1 MKKMILL
8 LLLLWLFTGCAS
20 TEQTVSEA
28 ESSDSEISSSMTKT
42 SSVISEINNQNDLSE
57 QIQEDDLKDDRS
69 RPPWEL
75 VSPIKSQNGQ
85 LYLNRKDIFSYE
97 GLSVGEYW
105 LSLRWN
111 CAERMYPG
119 PGPSIIRDVAPSAYF
134 DEIKDVGGI
143 LAKDYLI
150 GFREKV
156 NDGSDDGDA
165 SYQRRP
171 KQFPSI
177 ECFLFQ
183 GGKFCSYPVEIW
195 HQNDY
200 SSDPPLEISYD
211 PDTRTA
217 EVSSILMTAK
227 VQMDT
232 GETVTEFSTERLQK
246 ANEKTQYGVYP
257 IDEALL
263 VSSDGKYEIGLVRA
277 ERMDAVCFSRNTE
290 TGEERYLANG
300 YFPGL
305 GAILVKELHKK
316 LGKEEELYQTEK
328 GRQLYEGASMDNI
341 MRLDG
346 YTLYFPYW
354 DIAYN
359 IETGEQ
365 VE

>member
-28 ESSDSEISSSMTKT
+28 ESSDSEQLLSSCESE
-42 SSVISEINNQNDLSE
+42 SSVQELETEENPTPWLAE
-57 QIQEDDLKDDRS
+57 TPTKCEYGQIQIPSGE
-69 RPPWEL
+69 
-75 VSPIKSQNGQ
+75 
-85 LYLNRKDIFSYE
+85 LYLYQEKGFLI
-97 GLSVGEYW
+97 GEYW
-105 LSLRWN
+105 YSIRWN
-111 CAERMYPG
+111 CKESLDGFFPDGGHALYPQGYFSWPCNDVKAILG
-119 PGPSIIRDVAPSAYF
+119 P
-134 DEIKDVGGI
+134 
-143 LAKDYLI
+143 DYLV
-150 GFREKV
+150 GFRELDSSAK
-156 NDGSDDGDA
+156 DSDDYDEK
-165 SYQRRP
+165 RP
-171 KQFPSI
+171 KKFMGI
-177 ECFLFQ
+177 ECFIIEDE
-183 GGKFCSYPVEIW
+183 KFNYYPVEIW

-277 ERMDAVCFSRNTE
+277 GVMDAVCFSRNTE
-290 TGEERYLANG
+290 TGEEIYLANG

-365 VE
+365 IE

>member
-28 ESSDSEISSSMTKT
+28 ESSDSEQLLSSCESE
-42 SSVISEINNQNDLSE
+42 SSVQELETEENPTPWLAEEPIRCGDE
-57 QIQEDDLKDDRS
+57 QIQLSFD
-69 RPPWEL
+69 EL
-75 VSPIKSQNGQ
+75 FQTRGF
-85 LYLNRKDIFSYE
+85 L
-97 GLSVGEYW
+97 VGEYW
-105 LSLRWN
+105 VSLRWN
-111 CAERMYPG
+111 SVEGTGYL
-119 PGPSIIRDVAPSAYF
+119 RDVSFKLSPSDYF
-134 DEIKDVGGI
+134 PRSCKNGGAILGKDSWDE
-143 LAKDYLI
+143 DYLV
-150 GFREKV
+150 GFKELDNHEEHLAAYDEK
-156 NDGSDDGDA
+156 
-165 SYQRRP
+165 RP
-171 KQFPSI
+171 VHYAEL
-177 ECFLFQ
+177 ECFIFQ
-183 GGKFCSYPVEIW
+183 DGEFRSYPVESW
-195 HQNDY
+195 HQSD
-200 SSDPPLEISYD
+200 SSRDPPLEISYD

-277 ERMDAVCFSRNTE
+277 GVMDAVCFSRNTE
-290 TGEERYLANG
+290 TGEEIYLANG

-365 VE
+365 IE

>member
-28 ESSDSEISSSMTKT
+28 ESSDSEQLLSSCESE
-42 SSVISEINNQNDLSE
+42 SSVQELETEENPTPWLAE
-57 QIQEDDLKDDRS
+57 TPTKCEYGQIQIPSGE
-69 RPPWEL
+69 
-75 VSPIKSQNGQ
+75 
-85 LYLNRKDIFSYE
+85 LYLYQEKGFLI
-97 GLSVGEYW
+97 GEYW
-105 LSLRWN
+105 YSIRWN
-111 CAERMYPG
+111 CKESLDGFFPDGGHALYPQGYFSWPCNDVKAILG
-119 PGPSIIRDVAPSAYF
+119 P
-134 DEIKDVGGI
+134 
-143 LAKDYLI
+143 DYLV
-150 GFREKV
+150 GFRELDSSAK
-156 NDGSDDGDA
+156 DSDDYDEK
-165 SYQRRP
+165 RP
-171 KQFPSI
+171 KKFMGI
-177 ECFLFQ
+177 ECFIIED
-183 GGKFCSYPVEIW
+183 GKFNYYPVEIW

-232 GETVTEFSTERLQK
+232 GETATKFSTERLKK
-246 ANEKTQYGVYP
+246 ANEETQYGVYS

-263 VSSDGKYEIGLVRA
+263 ASSDGKYEIGAIGIEVSSF
-277 ERMDAVCFSRNTE
+277 VYFSRNTQ
-290 TGEERYLANG
+290 TGEETYLAYG
-300 YFPGL
+300 YIPESEA
-305 GAILVKELHKK
+305 AILKDFFIKQ
-316 LGKEEELYQTEK
+316 GREEELYEK
-328 GRQLYEGASMDNI
+328 EMTGRRFELASMDNV

-365 VE
+365 IE